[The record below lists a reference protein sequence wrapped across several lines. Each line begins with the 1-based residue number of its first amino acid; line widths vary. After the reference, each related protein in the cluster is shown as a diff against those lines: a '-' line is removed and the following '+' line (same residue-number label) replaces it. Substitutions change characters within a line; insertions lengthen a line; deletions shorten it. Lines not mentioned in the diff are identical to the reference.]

1 MKITPMLVILAISA
15 PLGALVV
22 ATVARAEEDA
32 AAVSKEQLALF
43 DSGPSSID
51 VAAYPAGIQKNYA
64 VFREKCTLC
73 HTLARPINCTF
84 VLPDEWSRYIKRM
97 MHKPGSMI
105 SPGQAKKIYEF
116 LAFDSSVRKKA
127 LFDDR
132 LSKASAADKAD
143 AEARIKE
150 IIDAYGQK

>member
-116 LAFDSSVRKKA
+116 LVYDASIRKKA
-127 LFDDR
+127 LLDGK
-132 LSKASAADKAD
+132 LSSATPEEKAD
-143 AEARIKE
+143 AEKKIAMLIQ
-150 IIDAYGQK
+150 AYAQ

>member
-127 LFDDR
+127 VFDET
-132 LSKASAADKAD
+132 LSKAAPADKAD
-143 AEARIKE
+143 AQARIKE
-150 IIDAYGQK
+150 IIDTYAQK